1 MQDQLQEIRKACEG
15 LEYPSES
22 DTPFDVIQWPAAGA
36 ATAQA
41 QVASHNRS
49 GRKIEE
55 LAPDDFF
62 AELFEGDDGDR
73 YRRLRATLEGH
84 VKNLKI
90 FRVGSGEVHV
100 DIYLLGQSAS
110 GDWIGLHTISV
121 ET

>member
-1 MQDQLQEIRKACEG
+1 MQDEMQEIRKACEG

-22 DTPFDVIQWPAAGA
+22 DTPFEVIHWPAAGA

-41 QVASHNRS
+41 QVAAHNRP

-55 LAPDDFF
+55 LTPDDFF
-62 AELFEGDDGDR
+62 AELFESDDGDR
-73 YRRLRATLEGH
+73 YRHLRATLEAH
-84 VKNLKI
+84 VKDLKI
-90 FRVGSGEVHV
+90 FRVGSGEVRV

-110 GDWIGLHTISV
+110 GDWIGLHTSSV